1 MTEEDTAAGARH
13 ATGDAPGTGDAP
25 RTDAPPG
32 TDGSPRTDGIS
43 GPGSPPGTGDARVDE
58 AVAGLGELASAP
70 LEEHPVILGQIHDRL
85 RDVLGELGPGTP
97 ATHEASA
104 TRGALATLNGPG
116 SRGTP

>member
-1 MTEEDTAAGARH
+1 M
-13 ATGDAPGTGDAP
+13 
-25 RTDAPPG
+25 
-32 TDGSPRTDGIS
+32 
-43 GPGSPPGTGDARVDE
+43 DE
-58 AVAGLGELASAP
+58 AVARLGELASAP

-104 TRGALATLNGPG
+104 TRGAPATPNGPG

>member
-13 ATGDAPGTGDAP
+13 ATGDAPGTAGAP
-25 RTDAPPG
+25 GTGGSPG
-32 TDGSPRTDGIS
+32 TDGIN

-97 ATHEASA
+97 ATYEASA
-104 TRGALATLNGPG
+104 TRGSPAAPNGPG